1 MGLPTEADKQRLAD
15 ELEAAPTFP
24 SQERVASTGKG
35 GKGGAG
41 RLPDILTRM
50 SHQRAA
56 PRLAAGVGSR
66 GPLAPWTWMMTWSAG
81 GDSMRAAPAQKG
93 LLMTPGRP
101 RLLARACPV
110 LAERVLLAST
120 QRRHRAP
127 ASPATWAHPRLGLEH
142 PRRPRVRLAL
152 TGAAVAS
159 ASSSMSKAFQTALVE
174 MAQQNDGRF
183 QAMEDRI
190 APMEEKMV
198 QVDQMQREIQ
208 KFKERWDRA
217 TDAAV
222 VAVFAKTALS
232 KPAVEQALAPLVAEA
247 QLNDHVVL
255 EGDAVSQRF
264 LLRCKGAAA
273 LAARRVNKL
282 LQLMRVG
289 QGQWREIHAAAPT
302 GAQVLLNLGKDRN
315 RRQVSHE
322 LALKRIKQGIEG
334 LLPHKLFMEKD
345 AAALS
350 LQWTQLLRVQIEPP
364 SAQPQVLWNMACI
377 RKLNLDKV
385 ALAEAAER
393 FASWNTRAFASYQPR
408 LIKKK
413 LRYLQTHWRGPVALG
428 TQETHAGVETMQQLL
443 GRTARDFVCFASSPI
458 GALSDA
464 GGVATVFPAQTSGD
478 RITYIPFDAVP
489 GRALKVSAL
498 KSGAELRHWNVR
510 NHGFTAD
517 VRSRLLQHIRAD
529 LAWAHADPAARAAV
543 VVGDFNY
550 GDVMEQEVFGAQPP
564 GQAPSG
570 PRAHARRAWE
580 EATRLAV
587 GLAPARATHWHQG
600 LRRASRIGKI
610 MVSIPRWAL
619 CQLRQ
624 SAAVCGEPGELHI
637 NEVSDHVMVIASI
650 APRALRPRSGPR
662 PHPEKVGHD
671 AALPRDRGAL
681 LCGGELGQAGPPP
694 DAYAA
699 YVTSLQAAA
708 KLLQTELLATNGGAK
723 GPNAMIWRQL
733 ARAFWRQD
741 AALARVVMAQNP
753 WAYDVVELGPL
764 GQPHQ
769 VALKDPAEFERRYTQ
784 HLAAVD
790 LPQGAVTTQEG
801 MAEAPAAHW
810 KPVFDPP
817 KDAASERRKARMQ
830 KLYLER
836 FATPAPEWDALP
848 PPGPEALR

>member
-1 MGLPTEADKQRLAD
+1 
-15 ELEAAPTFP
+15 
-24 SQERVASTGKG
+24 
-35 GKGGAG
+35 
-41 RLPDILTRM
+41 
-50 SHQRAA
+50 H
-56 PRLAAGVGSR
+56 
-66 GPLAPWTWMMTWSAG
+66 
-81 GDSMRAAPAQKG
+81 PAQASCTG
-93 LLMTPGRP
+93 LASDLGAPPARPGASAAASSA
-101 RLLARACPV
+101 ARAHVGAPSSV
-110 LAERVLLAST
+110 EASL
-120 QRRHRAP
+120 QSMEARLQ
-127 ASPATWAHPRLGLEH
+127 ASLQ
-142 PRRPRVRLAL
+142 
-152 TGAAVAS
+152 AAVAS

-190 APMEEKMV
+190 APIEEKMV

-208 KFKERWDRA
+208 KLKEELVVLNAGVPAELSGGSWDRA
-217 TDAAV
+217 TDTAV
-222 VAVFAKTALS
+222 VTVFAKTALS

-289 QGQWREIHAAAPT
+289 QGQWREIRAAAPT

-350 LQWTQLLRVQIEPP
+350 LQWTQLLRVQIESP
-364 SAQPQVLWNMACI
+364 SACPQVLWNMACI
-377 RKLNLDKV
+377 RKFNLDKV

-393 FASWNTRAFASYQPR
+393 VLQPEAQFASWNTRAFASYQPR

-413 LRYLQTHWRGPVALG
+413 LRYLQTHWRGPVVLG
-428 TQETHAGVETMQQLL
+428 MQETHAGEETMQQLL
-443 GRTARDFVCFASSPI
+443 GRAARDVVCFASSPI

-498 KSGAELRHWNVR
+498 KSGAELRHWNVH

-517 VRSRLLQHIRAD
+517 VRTRLLQHIHAD
-529 LAWAHADPAARAAV
+529 LAWARANPVARAAV

-550 GDVMEQEVFGAQPP
+550 GDVLGQEVFSAQPP

-570 PRAHARRAWE
+570 PRAHAQRAWE

-587 GLAPARATHWHQG
+587 DLAPARATHWHQG
-600 LRRASRIGKI
+600 LRRASRIDKI
-610 MVSIPRWAL
+610 MVSVPRWAL
-619 CQLRQ
+619 CQLWQ
-624 SAAVCGEPGELHI
+624 SAAVCGEPREMHI
-637 NEVSDHVMVIASI
+637 NEVSDHAMVIASV
-650 APRALRPRSGPR
+650 APRALRPRSLGPA
-662 PHPEKVGHD
+662 PI
-671 AALPRDRGAL
+671 PRRL
-681 LCGGELGQAGPPP
+681 VMMPRYREIVELYCAEVSWDKLAPP

-699 YVTSLQAAA
+699 CVASLQAAA
-708 KLLQTELLATNGGAK
+708 ELLQTELLATNGGAK
-723 GPNAMIWRQL
+723 GPSAMIWRQL
-733 ARAFWRQD
+733 ARAVWRQD
-741 AALARVVMAQNP
+741 AALARAVVAQNP

-769 VALKDPAEFERRYTQ
+769 VTLKGPAAFERRYT
-784 HLAAVD
+784 
-790 LPQGAVTTQEG
+790 
-801 MAEAPAAHW
+801 
-810 KPVFDPP
+810 
-817 KDAASERRKARMQ
+817 
-830 KLYLER
+830 
-836 FATPAPEWDALP
+836 
-848 PPGPEALR
+848 